1 MKTNK
6 TNLKSRIFAV
16 MVSVMLLATCFMST
30 TAFANTDDA
39 AKATFHKVLAVE
51 DGVKVPPATFSFKIT
66 QGAAD
71 PAQAIDAGIHAEVV
85 TVSDAIFA
93 PTDTVV
99 DGAVTK
105 DFTVDFTQVDW
116 TAPGVYHYVL
126 TETQGNQDGITY
138 DSTAYD
144 LYVTVV
150 YDTDGTNLKVD
161 SYKMIDP
168 NGAGDD
174 KADGNINNT
183 YETANLTLK
192 KEVTGNQ
199 GDKNKEFEFTV
210 NITDAVAGTVY
221 AVDLSNATGAGDAE
235 LTVGDDG
242 TVTATYNLSNEE
254 FVVIKGLTENTN
266 YTITEID
273 YSNEGY
279 TTTVPENANGTIV
292 ADDVSVTFINNKQG
306 NVPTGILLETAPYMI
321 LGAVVLAGIVV
332 LFVTRRRRS
341 H

>member
-30 TAFANTDDA
+30 TAFANTDDDA
-39 AKATFHKVLAVE
+39 VITLHKVLTVE
-51 DGVKVPPATFSFKIT
+51 DGVKVPPATFNFTIT
-66 QGAAD
+66 NGDANYVD
-71 PAQAIDAGIHAEVV
+71 GNTIDAGFKADDVV
-85 TVSDAIFA
+85 VNPVTFA

-126 TETQGNQDGITY
+126 TETDGKQDGIKY
-138 DSTAYD
+138 DTKQYD
-144 LYVTVV
+144 LYVTVG
-150 YDTDGTNLKVD
+150 YAENSTDLEVK

-168 NGAGDD
+168 DMDD
-174 KADGNINNT
+174 TKEDGNIENS

-221 AVDLSNATGAGDAE
+221 AVE
-235 LTVGDDG
+235 
-242 TVTATYNLSNEE
+242 
-254 FVVIKGLTENTN
+254 
-266 YTITEID
+266 
-273 YSNEGY
+273 
-279 TTTVPENANGTIV
+279 
-292 ADDVSVTFINNKQG
+292 
-306 NVPTGILLETAPYMI
+306 
-321 LGAVVLAGIVV
+321 
-332 LFVTRRRRS
+332 
-341 H
+341 